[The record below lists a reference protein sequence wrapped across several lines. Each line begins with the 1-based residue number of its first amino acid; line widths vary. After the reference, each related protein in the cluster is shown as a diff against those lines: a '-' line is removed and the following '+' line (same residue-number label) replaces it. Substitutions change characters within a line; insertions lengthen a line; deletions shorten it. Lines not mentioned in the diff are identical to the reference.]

1 MSAHIRLK
9 NEKLTEKLT
18 MDAYISGEKLTPIKH
33 EFVNGDVY
41 AMGGASDRHGLISG
55 NMFANIHSQLSP
67 ICEVFMSD
75 MKLHTHKDGGECFY
89 YPDILVS
96 CDPDDNNRYFREN
109 PMLIVEVLSQSTQRI
124 DRTEKRER
132 YQLIPSLQEYV
143 LVAQDFPKVE
153 IFRRSTAWRC
163 EEYFI
168 EHSFHLASV
177 DIEFSVSDI
186 YRRIK
191 Y

>member
-1 MSAHIRLK
+1 MPAHALK
-9 NEKLTEKLT
+9 NTKLTIDEYLE
-18 MDAYISGEKLTPIKH
+18 GEKLTPIKH
-33 EFVNGDVY
+33 EFINGDVY
-41 AMGGASDRHGLISG
+41 AMGGASDKHGLISG
-55 NMFANIHSQLSP
+55 NMFANIHSQLSEG
-67 ICEVFMSD
+67 CEIFMSD
-75 MKLHTHKDGGECFY
+75 MKVHTIKNDDECFY

-96 CDPDDNNRYFREN
+96 CDPEDNDPYYRDS
-109 PMLIVEVLSQSTQRI
+109 PILIVEVLSSSTERI

-143 LVAQDFPKVE
+143 LIAQEFPKIE

-163 EEYFI
+163 EEYYI
-168 EHSFHLASV
+168 EHDFRLESV
-177 DIEFSVSDI
+177 GMDFAVTDI

>member
-1 MSAHIRLK
+1 MK
-9 NEKLTEKLT
+9 KV
-18 MDAYISGEKLTPIKH
+18 DDYIEGEKLTRVKH

-41 AMGGASDRHGLISG
+41 AMGGASDRHGLIALNLAS
-55 NMFANIHSQLSP
+55 ALSINLP
-67 ICEVFMSD
+67 DECGVFSSD
-75 MKLHTHKDGGECFY
+75 MKLHTQKNDDECFY

-96 CDPDDNNRYFREN
+96 CDPDDNHRYYREQ
-109 PMLIVEVLSQSTQRI
+109 PILIIEVLSPSTERI

-143 LVAQDFPKVE
+143 LVAQDNPKVE
-153 IFRRSTAWRC
+153 VFRRSKAWRKDV
-163 EEYFI
+163 YFI

-177 DIEFSVSDI
+177 DMEFAVEDV